1 MKLLPDS
8 LRVFAINRA
17 LEFSG
22 LLIAIL
28 SVFVFTSIISYSPF
42 DPNINNLNNSE
53 VRNLTGLIGAN
64 VSNVLLQMF
73 GYFSLLICPVLISWS
88 YKIFFRK
95 KIRFFALNILL
106 LPLMIIVLS
115 IFSELIQ
122 LSSSNGFIASQIVTY
137 LTNTNLIENNYIFY
151 SLASFSF
158 LLFLLFF
165 YGSMGLS
172 ANEWSN
178 IYLFLKIIFNF
189 LIKPT
194 NRLGFF
200 KKYLTLNLP
209 FRKTFNQTEVKN
221 QKLEPKI
228 NFDEIKDQPVNDFI
242 SESNKDVLL
251 EEQNEI
257 FIDDINYK
265 APGID
270 ILTRPDSNTEA
281 STDHEELKV
290 NAEKLKN
297 VLIDFKIEGEI
308 INVSP
313 GPIVTMYELQPAPG
327 IKASKIISLSDD
339 IARNMSA
346 MSARVAIIPGK
357 NVIGIEIPNSLKN
370 PVYLSELFKNEK
382 FVTNEK
388 NLILALGKDI
398 SGNAVFANLE
408 NMPHLLIAGTTGSG
422 KSVGINVMIT
432 SILYKHSPDDCK
444 FILIDPKMLELSV
457 YEGVPHLITPVVTDP
472 KKAITALKWV
482 VREMES
488 RYKKMSLLGVRNIE
502 NYNIR
507 IADAIDKSE
516 RIIRSIQSGISPET
530 GQPETRKIEI
540 ENKKMPFIVVVVD
553 EMADLMMVAGKEIEH
568 TIQRLS
574 QMARAAGIHLIMATQ
589 RPSVDVITG
598 TIKANFPSR
607 ISFQVSS
614 KFDSRTILGEEG
626 AERLLGKGDMLMMT
640 AGGQTTRIHGPFIS
654 DYEIENIVKSLQ
666 KQGQPEYD
674 DEITKEEEENNDNDN
689 TLSDSDKDA
698 LFKDSID
705 IISREGKASTSL
717 LQRKLQIG
725 YNRAARIMDQLEE
738 QGYISAANHVGKR
751 EINYDKFTN

>member
-8 LRVFAINRA
+8 IRIFAINRA
-17 LEFSG
+17 LELSG

-28 SVFVFTSIISYSPF
+28 SIFVFTSIVSYSSF

-64 VSNVLLQMF
+64 VSNILLQMF

-88 YKIFFRK
+88 YKIFFTK
-95 KIRFFALNILL
+95 KLRFFALNIFL
-106 LPLMIIVLS
+106 LPLMVIALS

-122 LSSSNGFIASQIVTY
+122 LYSSNGFIASQTVDY
-137 LTNTNLIENNYIFY
+137 LINLNLIGNEYIYY
-151 SLASFSF
+151 SLTSFSF
-158 LLFLLFF
+158 ILFLLFF
-165 YGSMGLS
+165 YGSMGLNT
-172 ANEWSN
+172 NEWSN
-178 IYLFLKIIFNF
+178 IYLFLKTIFNF
-189 LIKPT
+189 LIRPANK
-194 NRLGFF
+194 LEFL
-200 KKYLTLNLP
+200 KKYLTFNLP
-209 FRKTFNQTEVKN
+209 FRKTFHQTEINK
-221 QKLEPKI
+221 QKLEPKV
-228 NFDEIKDQPVNDFI
+228 NFDEIKNQPVNDFI
-242 SESNKDVLL
+242 SEPNKDTLL
-251 EEQNEI
+251 EEQDEI
-257 FIDDINYK
+257 FVDDINYK

-270 ILTRPDSNTEA
+270 ILTRPDSKTEA

-357 NVIGIEIPNSLKN
+357 NVIGIEIPNSVKN

-507 IADAIDKSE
+507 IAAAIDKSE
-516 RIIRSIQSGISPET
+516 RIIRSIQSGINPET
-530 GQPETRKIEI
+530 GQPETKKIEI

-640 AGGQTTRIHGPFIS
+640 AGGKTTRIHGPFIS
-654 DYEIENIVKSLQ
+654 DDEIENIVKSLQ

-674 DEITKEEEENNDNDN
+674 EEITKEEEDNDETDN
-689 TLSDSDKDA
+689 LLTDNDKDA

-738 QGYISAANHVGKR
+738 QGYISSANHVGKR

>member
-8 LRVFAINRA
+8 IKLFIVNRL
-17 LEFSG
+17 LEIG
-22 LLIAIL
+22 GI
-28 SVFVFTSIISYSPF
+28 TSILLSLFILISVVSYSNY
-42 DPNINNLNNSE
+42 DPSILNLNSYEIKNIGGYIGASVSE
-53 VRNLTGLIGAN
+53 VLIQ
-64 VSNVLLQMF
+64 LF
-73 GYFSLLICPVLISWS
+73 GYNCILICVVLISWA
-88 YKIFFRK
+88 YKLFFSK
-95 KIRFFALNILL
+95 SLELFALNLLL
-106 LPLMIIVLS
+106 LPITLYLLALFFELVSLPMSSGFAATQTVIFINNTNVLTNDYLSYLFVAIVFIFFLISFYFTMGLKSYEWKESLRVVWKLVDILVLS
-115 IFSELIQ
+115 IRK
-122 LSSSNGFIASQIVTY
+122 
-137 LTNTNLIENNYIFY
+137 
-151 SLASFSF
+151 
-158 LLFLLFF
+158 LFF
-165 YGSMGLS
+165 
-172 ANEWSN
+172 
-178 IYLFLKIIFNF
+178 
-189 LIKPT
+189 IKSSI
-194 NRLGFF
+194 NKVSF
-200 KKYLTLNLP
+200 
-209 FRKTFNQTEVKN
+209 EKN
-221 QKLEPKI
+221 KDTKSLEPKI
-228 NFDEIKDQPVNDFI
+228 DFNSIKNEPVSNYGLDTVEQTIINQQDEILF
-242 SESNKDVLL
+242 
-251 EEQNEI
+251 EENL
-257 FIDDINYK
+257 YK
-265 APGID
+265 APD
-270 ILTRPDSNTEA
+270 INFLSKPELSEGNVVNQVELDS
-281 STDHEELKV
+281 

-297 VLIDFKIEGEI
+297 VLTDFKIEGEI
-308 INVSP
+308 IKVSP

-357 NVIGIEIPNSLKN
+357 NVIGIEIPNTIKN
-370 PVYLSELFKNEK
+370 PVYLSELFKNER
-382 FVTNEK
+382 FVNNEK

-398 SGNAVFANLE
+398 SGNAKFANLE

-472 KKAITALKWV
+472 KKAIVALKWV

-502 NYNIR
+502 NYNLR
-507 IADAIDKSE
+507 IIEAINKSE
-516 RIIRSIQSGISPET
+516 TIIRSIPSGISADT
-530 GQPETRKIEI
+530 GQPITKQIEI

-568 TIQRLS
+568 AIQRLS

-614 KFDSRTILGEEG
+614 KFDSRTILGDEG

-640 AGGQTTRIHGPFIS
+640 AGGVTTRIHGPFIS
-654 DYEIENIVKSLQ
+654 DEEIENIVKSLQ
-666 KQGQPEYD
+666 KQGNPEYD
-674 DEITKEEEENNDNDN
+674 DEILKEDESGNDLGLISESDHDNLLNDS
-689 TLSDSDKDA
+689 LE
-698 LFKDSID
+698 
-705 IISREGKASTSL
+705 IIKKEGKASTSL

-738 QGYISAANHVGKR
+738 SGYISSANHVGKR
-751 EINYDKFTN
+751 EINYDKFNS

>member
-8 LRVFAINRA
+8 IKHFIINRL
-17 LEFSG
+17 LEISG
-22 LLIAIL
+22 I
-28 SVFVFTSIISYSPF
+28 TSIIISLFILISVISYSNF
-42 DPNINNLNNSE
+42 DPNILNLSSYE
-53 VRNLTGLIGAN
+53 IQNLGGQIGAN
-64 VSNVLLQMF
+64 VSELLLQVF
-73 GYFSLLICPVLISWS
+73 GYNSFLICIILFSWS
-88 YKIFFRK
+88 YKLFFSK
-95 KIRFFALNILL
+95 NLELFALNFLL
-106 LPLMIIVLS
+106 LPITVL
-115 IFSELIQ
+115 L
-122 LSSSNGFIASQIVTY
+122 LSLFFEMTHLPIANGFIAERSLVF
-137 LTNTNLIENNYIFY
+137 LNETNLIINNYIYY
-151 SLASFSF
+151 SVVF
-158 LLFLLFF
+158 LFF
-165 YGSMGLS
+165 ILFVIAFYFTMGLKS
-172 ANEWSN
+172 FEWKG
-178 IYLFLKIIFNF
+178 LFKVIITFIKSIWFSIGKLINFNSSKS
-189 LIKPT
+189 IIESV
-194 NRLGFF
+194 RESDF
-200 KKYLTLNLP
+200 KGNNDY
-209 FRKTFNQTEVKN
+209 KN
-221 QKLEPKI
+221 LEPKI
-228 NFDEIKDQPVNDFI
+228 DFDEIKNKPVTSFGIEKSNETILNQQDEIIFEEDKYTAPDIDFL
-242 SESNKDVLL
+242 SKPAVNKENLVN
-251 EEQNEI
+251 QNE
-257 FIDDINYK
+257 
-265 APGID
+265 
-270 ILTRPDSNTEA
+270 LS
-281 STDHEELKV
+281 L

-297 VLIDFKIEGEI
+297 VLTDFKIEGEI
-308 INVSP
+308 IRVSP

-357 NVIGIEIPNSLKN
+357 NVIGIEIPNTIKN

-382 FVTNEK
+382 FVNNER

-472 KKAITALKWV
+472 KKAIVALKWV

-502 NYNIR
+502 NYNQR
-507 IADAIDKSE
+507 ISVAIKKSE
-516 RIIRSIQSGISPET
+516 KIIRTIPSGINPET
-530 GQPETRKIEI
+530 GQPQTKQIEI

-614 KFDSRTILGEEG
+614 KFDSRTILGDEG

-640 AGGQTTRIHGPFIS
+640 AGGITTRIHGPFIS
-654 DYEIENIVKSLQ
+654 DDEIENIVKSLQ
-666 KQGQPEYD
+666 RQGRPEYD
-674 DEITKEEEENNDNDN
+674 DEILKEEDEGTELGVLDEGDR
-689 TLSDSDKDA
+689 DS
-698 LFKDSID
+698 LFQECIE
-705 IISREGKASTSL
+705 IIKREGKASTSL

-738 QGYISAANHVGKR
+738 KGYISAANHVGKR
-751 EINYDKFTN
+751 EINFEKFEN

>member
-8 LRVFAINRA
+8 IKHFIINRL
-17 LEFSG
+17 LEISG
-22 LLIAIL
+22 I
-28 SVFVFTSIISYSPF
+28 TSIIISLFILISVISYSNF
-42 DPNINNLNNSE
+42 DPNILNLSSYE
-53 VRNLTGLIGAN
+53 IQNLGGQIGAN
-64 VSNVLLQMF
+64 VSELLLQVF
-73 GYFSLLICPVLISWS
+73 GYNSFLICIILFSWS
-88 YKIFFRK
+88 YKLFFSK
-95 KIRFFALNILL
+95 NLELFALNFLL
-106 LPLMIIVLS
+106 LPVAVL
-115 IFSELIQ
+115 L
-122 LSSSNGFIASQIVTY
+122 LSLFFEMTHLPIANGFIAERS
-137 LTNTNLIENNYIFY
+137 LAFLNETNLIINNYIYY
-151 SLASFSF
+151 SVVF
-158 LLFLLFF
+158 LFF
-165 YGSMGLS
+165 ILFVIAFYFTMGLKS
-172 ANEWSN
+172 FEWKG
-178 IYLFLKIIFNF
+178 LFKVSITFFKSIWFAIGKLINFNKSKII
-189 LIKPT
+189 KESV
-194 NRLGFF
+194 RESDF
-200 KKYLTLNLP
+200 KGNNDY
-209 FRKTFNQTEVKN
+209 KN
-221 QKLEPKI
+221 LEPKI
-228 NFDEIKDQPVNDFI
+228 DFDEIKNKPVTSYGIEKSNETILNQQDEIIFEEDKYTAPDIDFL
-242 SESNKDVLL
+242 SKPAFNKESLVN
-251 EEQNEI
+251 QNE
-257 FIDDINYK
+257 
-265 APGID
+265 
-270 ILTRPDSNTEA
+270 LS
-281 STDHEELKV
+281 L

-297 VLIDFKIEGEI
+297 VLTDFKIEGEI
-308 INVSP
+308 IRVSP

-357 NVIGIEIPNSLKN
+357 NVIGIEIPNTIKN

-382 FVTNEK
+382 FVNNER

-398 SGNAVFANLE
+398 SGNAVFTNLE

-472 KKAITALKWV
+472 KKAIVALKWV

-502 NYNIR
+502 NYNQRISVAIR
-507 IADAIDKSE
+507 KSE
-516 RIIRSIQSGISPET
+516 KIIRTIPSGINPET
-530 GQPETRKIEI
+530 GQPQTKQIEI

-614 KFDSRTILGEEG
+614 KFDSRTILGDEG

-640 AGGQTTRIHGPFIS
+640 AGGITTRIHGPFIS
-654 DYEIENIVKSLQ
+654 DDEIENIVKSLQ
-666 KQGQPEYD
+666 RQGHPEYD
-674 DEITKEEEENNDNDN
+674 DEILKEEDEETELGVLDEGDR
-689 TLSDSDKDA
+689 DS
-698 LFKDSID
+698 LFQECIE
-705 IISREGKASTSL
+705 IIKREGKASTSL

-738 QGYISAANHVGKR
+738 KGYISAANHVGKR
-751 EINYDKFTN
+751 EINFEKFEN

>member
-8 LRVFAINRA
+8 LRIFAINRA
-17 LEFSG
+17 LELSG
-22 LLIAIL
+22 LLIATLCI
-28 SVFVFTSIISYSPF
+28 FVFISVISHSPF
-42 DPNINNLNNSE
+42 DPSINNLNSSE
-53 VRNLTGLIGAN
+53 VTNLGGYVGAN
-64 VSNVLLQMF
+64 ISDLLLQLF

-88 YKIFFRK
+88 YKVFFTK
-95 KIRFFALNILL
+95 KMRLFALNLFL
-106 LPLMIIVLS
+106 LPLMIIVAS
-115 IFSELIQ
+115 TFSELIQ
-122 LSSSNGFIASQIVTY
+122 LSIQNGLIADQLVNLLINSG
-137 LTNTNLIENNYIFY
+137 LIENSYIFY
-151 SLASFSF
+151 SFIIFLFTTF
-158 LLFLLFF
+158 LLLF
-165 YGSMGLS
+165 YGAMGLNT
-172 ANEWSN
+172 NEWGN
-178 IYLFLKIIFNF
+178 IYLFLVAIFNF
-189 LIKPT
+189 ITTPASKLEF
-194 NRLGFF
+194 L
-200 KKYLTLNLP
+200 KKYFNFNFL
-209 FRKTFNQTEVKN
+209 FRRRLSDQIIND

-228 NFDEIKDQPVNDFI
+228 NFDEMRNKPVSDFI
-242 SESNKDVLL
+242 NEEEKEALV

-257 FIDDINYK
+257 FIDDLNYQ
-265 APGID
+265 APGVD
-270 ILTRPDSNTEA
+270 ILTRPDTKIETSANQ
-281 STDHEELKV
+281 EELKI

-308 INVSP
+308 IKVSP

-357 NVIGIEIPNSLKN
+357 NVIGIEIPNSDKN

-382 FVTNEK
+382 FVSNEK

-398 SGNAVFANLE
+398 SGHAVFANLE

-507 IADAIDKSE
+507 IADAINKSE
-516 RIIRSIQSGISPET
+516 KIIRSIQSGINPET

-654 DYEIENIVKSLQ
+654 DNEIENIVKSLQ

-674 DEITKEEEENNDNDN
+674 DEITKEEEENNDTDN

-698 LFKDSID
+698 LFSDSID

-738 QGYISAANHVGKR
+738 QGYISSANHVGKR
-751 EINYDKFTN
+751 EINYDKFTT

>member
-8 LRVFAINRA
+8 IRIFAINRA
-17 LEFSG
+17 LELSG

-28 SVFVFTSIISYSPF
+28 SIFVFTSIVSYSSF

-64 VSNVLLQMF
+64 ISNILLQMF

-88 YKIFFRK
+88 YKIFFTK
-95 KIRFFALNILL
+95 KLRFFALNIFL
-106 LPLMIIVLS
+106 LPLMVIALS

-122 LSSSNGFIASQIVTY
+122 LYSSNGFIASQTVDY
-137 LTNTNLIENNYIFY
+137 LINFNLIENEYIYY
-151 SLASFSF
+151 SLTSFSF
-158 LLFLLFF
+158 ILFLLFF
-165 YGSMGLS
+165 YGSMGLNT
-172 ANEWSN
+172 NEWSN
-178 IYLFLKIIFNF
+178 IYLFLKTIFNF
-189 LIKPT
+189 LIRPANK
-194 NRLGFF
+194 LEFL
-200 KKYLTLNLP
+200 KKYLTFNLP
-209 FRKTFNQTEVKN
+209 FRKTFHQTEINK

-228 NFDEIKDQPVNDFI
+228 NFDEIKNQPVNDFI
-242 SESNKDVLL
+242 SEPNKDTLL
-251 EEQNEI
+251 EEQDEI
-257 FIDDINYK
+257 FVDDTNYR

-270 ILTRPDSNTEA
+270 ILTRPDSKTEA

-357 NVIGIEIPNSLKN
+357 NVIGIEIPNSVKN

-507 IADAIDKSE
+507 IAAAIDKSE
-516 RIIRSIQSGISPET
+516 RIIRSIQSGINPET
-530 GQPETRKIEI
+530 GQPETKKIEI

-654 DYEIENIVKSLQ
+654 DDEIENIVKSLQ

-674 DEITKEEEENNDNDN
+674 EEITKEEEDNDETDN
-689 TLSDSDKDA
+689 LLTDNDKDA

-738 QGYISAANHVGKR
+738 QGYISSANHVGKR

>member
-8 LRVFAINRA
+8 LRTFAINRA
-17 LEFSG
+17 LEFTG
-22 LLIAIL
+22 LLIAIF
-28 SVFVFTSIISYSPF
+28 SIFIFTSIISYSSF
-42 DPNINNLNNSE
+42 DPNINNLNSSQ

-88 YKIFFRK
+88 YKIFFTK
-95 KIRFFALNILL
+95 KLRFFALNIIL
-106 LPLMIIVLS
+106 LPLMIIALS
-115 IFSELIQ
+115 IFSELVE
-122 LSSSNGFIASQIVTY
+122 LSSSNGFIASQIVAY
-137 LTNTNLIENNYIFY
+137 LEKSNFIENIYIY
-151 SLASFSF
+151 YALVSFSF
-158 LLFLLFF
+158 ILFLLFF

-172 ANEWSN
+172 ADEWSN
-178 IYLFLKIIFNF
+178 IYLFLKAIFNF

-200 KKYLTLNLP
+200 KKYLTFNLP
-209 FRKTFNQTEVKN
+209 FRKSFHQTEISSE
-221 QKLEPKI
+221 KLEPKI
-228 NFDEIKDQPVNDFI
+228 NFDEIKNQPVNDFI

-251 EEQNEI
+251 EEQDEI
-257 FIDDINYK
+257 FLDDINYR

-270 ILTRPDSNTEA
+270 ILTRPDSRTET
-281 STDHEELKV
+281 SSDHEELKV

-297 VLIDFKIEGEI
+297 VLIDFKIEGDI

-516 RIIRSIQSGISPET
+516 RIIRSIQSDINPET

-540 ENKKMPFIVVVVD
+540 ENKKMPFIVVIVD

-654 DYEIENIVKSLQ
+654 DNEIENIVKSLR

-674 DEITKEEEENNDNDN
+674 EEITKEEEENSDADN

-698 LFKDSID
+698 LFSDSID
-705 IISREGKASTSL
+705 IISKEGKASTSL

-725 YNRAARIMDQLEE
+725 YNRAARIIDQLEE

>member
-8 LRVFAINRA
+8 LRIFAINRA

-28 SVFVFTSIISYSPF
+28 SIFVFASIISYSPF
-42 DPNINNLNNSE
+42 DPNVNNLNSSE

-64 VSNVLLQMF
+64 VSNILLQMF

-88 YKIFFRK
+88 YKIFFTK

-106 LPLMIIVLS
+106 LPLMIIALS
-115 IFSELIQ
+115 IFSELVQ
-122 LSSSNGFIASQIVTY
+122 LSDSNGFIASQVATY
-137 LTNTNLIENNYIFY
+137 LMNSNLIENNYIFY
-151 SLASFSF
+151 SLVSFSF
-158 LLFLLFF
+158 VLFLLFF
-165 YGSMGLS
+165 YGSMGLNT
-172 ANEWSN
+172 NEWSN
-178 IYLFLKIIFNF
+178 IYIFLKTIFYF

-200 KKYLTLNLP
+200 KKYLTFNLP
-209 FRKTFNQTEVKN
+209 FRKSFGQTEANN

-228 NFDEIKDQPVNDFI
+228 NFDEIKNQPVNDFI
-242 SESNKDVLL
+242 GESSKDILL
-251 EEQNEI
+251 EKQDEI

-270 ILTRPDSNTEA
+270 ILTRPDSKTEA
-281 STDHEELKV
+281 STDHEELRA

-507 IADAIDKSE
+507 IAAAIDKSE
-516 RIIRSIQSGISPET
+516 KIIRSIQSGINPET
-530 GQPETRKIEI
+530 GQPET
-540 ENKKMPFIVVVVD
+540 KK
-553 EMADLMMVAGKEIEH
+553 
-568 TIQRLS
+568 
-574 QMARAAGIHLIMATQ
+574 
-589 RPSVDVITG
+589 
-598 TIKANFPSR
+598 
-607 ISFQVSS
+607 
-614 KFDSRTILGEEG
+614 
-626 AERLLGKGDMLMMT
+626 
-640 AGGQTTRIHGPFIS
+640 
-654 DYEIENIVKSLQ
+654 
-666 KQGQPEYD
+666 
-674 DEITKEEEENNDNDN
+674 
-689 TLSDSDKDA
+689 
-698 LFKDSID
+698 
-705 IISREGKASTSL
+705 
-717 LQRKLQIG
+717 
-725 YNRAARIMDQLEE
+725 
-738 QGYISAANHVGKR
+738 
-751 EINYDKFTN
+751 

>member
-8 LRVFAINRA
+8 IRIFAINRA

-28 SVFVFTSIISYSPF
+28 SIFVFISIISYSPF
-42 DPNINNLNNSE
+42 DPNINNLNSSKI
-53 VRNLTGLIGAN
+53 RNLTGLIGAN
-64 VSNVLLQMF
+64 VSNILLQMF

-88 YKIFFRK
+88 YKIFFTK
-95 KIRFFALNILL
+95 KLRLFALNIVL
-106 LPLMIIVLS
+106 LPLMVVAMS

-122 LSSSNGFIASQIVTY
+122 LSSSNGFIASQVVIY
-137 LTNTNLIENNYIFY
+137 LMNSNLIENNYIFY
-151 SLASFSF
+151 TIVSFSF
-158 LLFLLFF
+158 ILFLLFF
-165 YGSMGLS
+165 YSSMGLNT
-172 ANEWSN
+172 NEWSN
-178 IYLFLKIIFNF
+178 IYLFLKAILSFFFRPKNKLEF
-189 LIKPT
+189 L
-194 NRLGFF
+194 
-200 KKYLTLNLP
+200 KKYFSFNLP
-209 FRKTFNQTEVKN
+209 FRKKFGQVEVNN

-228 NFDEIKDQPVNDFI
+228 NFDDIKDQPVNDFV
-242 SESNKDVLL
+242 SETKKDTLV
-251 EEQNEI
+251 EQQNEI
-257 FIDDINYK
+257 FIDDIYYQ

-270 ILTRPDSNTEA
+270 ILTRPDSNSETSA
-281 STDHEELKV
+281 NQEELEV
-290 NAEKLKN
+290 NAKKLKN

-357 NVIGIEIPNSLKN
+357 NVIGIEIPNSVKN
-370 PVYLSELFKNEK
+370 PVYLSELFKNER

-422 KSVGINVMIT
+422 KSVGINVMIN

-507 IADAIDKSE
+507 IAGAINKSE
-516 RIIRSIQSGISPET
+516 RIVRSIQSGINPET

-654 DYEIENIVKSLQ
+654 DNEIENIVKSLQ

-674 DEITKEEEENNDNDN
+674 DEITKEEEESDEIDNALTDN
-689 TLSDSDKDA
+689 DKDA

>member
-8 LRVFAINRA
+8 LRIFAINRV
-17 LEFSG
+17 LELSG
-22 LLIAIL
+22 LLIATLCI
-28 SVFVFTSIISYSPF
+28 FVFISVISHSPF
-42 DPNINNLNNSE
+42 DPSINNLNSSE
-53 VRNLTGLIGAN
+53 VTNLGGHIGAN
-64 VSNVLLQMF
+64 ISDLLVQLF

-88 YKIFFRK
+88 YKVFFTK
-95 KIRFFALNILL
+95 KITLFALNLLL
-106 LPLMIIVLS
+106 LPLMIIAVSTFAELTQ
-115 IFSELIQ
+115 FSSQNGLIA
-122 LSSSNGFIASQIVTY
+122 NQIVS
-137 LTNTNLIENNYIFY
+137 LLINSGLIENSYIFY
-151 SLASFSF
+151 IIIIFLFNVF
-158 LLFLLFF
+158 LLLF
-165 YGSMGLS
+165 YGAMGLN

-178 IYLFLKIIFNF
+178 IYLFLIAIFNF
-189 LIKPT
+189 ISAPAT
-194 NRLGFF
+194 RLKFL
-200 KKYLTLNLP
+200 KKYFNFNFLFRRNLNDQIID
-209 FRKTFNQTEVKN
+209 NH
-221 QKLEPKI
+221 KLEPKI
-228 NFDEIKDQPVNDFI
+228 NFDEMRNKPVSDFI
-242 SESNKDVLL
+242 NEEGKEQLV

-257 FIDDINYK
+257 FVDELNYQ
-265 APGID
+265 APGVD
-270 ILTRPDSNTEA
+270 MLTRPDAKMETSANQ
-281 STDHEELKV
+281 EELKI

-308 INVSP
+308 IKVSP

-357 NVIGIEIPNSLKN
+357 NVIGIEIPNSDKN

-382 FVTNEK
+382 FVSNEK

-398 SGNAVFANLE
+398 SGHAVFTNLE

-507 IADAIDKSE
+507 IADAINKSE
-516 RIIRSIQSGISPET
+516 KIIRSIQSGINPET
-530 GQPETRKIEI
+530 GQPETKKIEI

-640 AGGQTTRIHGPFIS
+640 AGGQMTRIHGPFIS
-654 DYEIENIVKSLQ
+654 DNEIEKIVKSLQ
-666 KQGQPEYD
+666 RQGQPEYD
-674 DEITKEEEENNDNDN
+674 DEITKEEEENNEDDN
-689 TLSDSDKDA
+689 TLSDNDKDA
-698 LFKDSID
+698 LFSDSID

-738 QGYISAANHVGKR
+738 QGYISSANHVGKR

>member
-8 LRVFAINRA
+8 LRIFAINRV
-17 LEFSG
+17 LELSG
-22 LLIAIL
+22 LLIATLCI
-28 SVFVFTSIISYSPF
+28 FVFISVISHSPF
-42 DPNINNLNNSE
+42 DPSLNNLNSSK
-53 VRNLTGLIGAN
+53 VTNLGGQAGAN
-64 VSNVLLQMF
+64 ISDFLLQLF

-88 YKIFFRK
+88 YKVFFTK
-95 KIRFFALNILL
+95 KMRLFALNLFL
-106 LPLMIIVLS
+106 LPLVVIAAS
-115 IFSELIQ
+115 TFSELIQ
-122 LSSSNGFIASQIVTY
+122 PSFQNGLIASQLVNL
-137 LTNTNLIENNYIFY
+137 LTNSGLIENSYIFY
-151 SLASFSF
+151 IVVLFLFTVF
-158 LLFLLFF
+158 LLLF
-165 YGSMGLS
+165 YGTMGLS
-172 ANEWSN
+172 VNEWSN
-178 IYLFLKIIFNF
+178 IYLFLLAIFNF
-189 LIKPT
+189 IAAPASKLEF
-194 NRLGFF
+194 L
-200 KKYLTLNLP
+200 KKYFNINSLLN
-209 FRKTFNQTEVKN
+209 RRAADQKIDN

-228 NFDEIKDQPVNDFI
+228 NFDEMRDKPVSDFV
-242 SESNKDVLL
+242 NKEKKEALV

-257 FIDDINYK
+257 FIDDLNYR
-265 APGID
+265 APVID
-270 ILTRPDSNTEA
+270 ILTHPEVKTETSA
-281 STDHEELKV
+281 NQEELKI
-290 NAEKLKN
+290 NAKKLKN

-308 INVSP
+308 IKVSP

-357 NVIGIEIPNSLKN
+357 NVIGIEIPNSDKN

-382 FVTNEK
+382 FVSNEK
-388 NLILALGKDI
+388 NLILALGRDI
-398 SGNAVFANLE
+398 SGHAVFTNLE

-457 YEGVPHLITPVVTDP
+457 YEGIPHLITPVVTDP

-507 IADAIDKSE
+507 IAEAINKSE
-516 RIIRSIQSGISPET
+516 KIIRSIQSGINPET
-530 GQPETRKIEI
+530 GQPKTSKVEI

-654 DYEIENIVKSLQ
+654 DNEIENIVKSLQ
-666 KQGQPEYD
+666 RQGQPEYD
-674 DEITKEEEENNDNDN
+674 DEITKEEEEISDTDDKLPDN
-689 TLSDSDKDA
+689 DKDA
-698 LFKDSID
+698 LFSNSID

-738 QGYISAANHVGKR
+738 QGYISSANHVGKR

>member
-8 LRVFAINRA
+8 IKHFIINRL
-17 LEFSG
+17 LEISG
-22 LLIAIL
+22 I
-28 SVFVFTSIISYSPF
+28 TSIIISLFILISVISYSNF
-42 DPNINNLNNSE
+42 DPNILNLSSYE
-53 VRNLTGLIGAN
+53 IQNLGGQIGAN
-64 VSNVLLQMF
+64 VSELLLQVF
-73 GYFSLLICPVLISWS
+73 GYNSFLICIILFSWS
-88 YKIFFRK
+88 YKLFFSK
-95 KIRFFALNILL
+95 NLELFALNFLL
-106 LPLMIIVLS
+106 LPITVL
-115 IFSELIQ
+115 L
-122 LSSSNGFIASQIVTY
+122 LSLFFEMTHLPIANGFIAERSLVF
-137 LTNTNLIENNYIFY
+137 LNETNLIINNYIYY
-151 SLASFSF
+151 SVVF
-158 LLFLLFF
+158 LFF
-165 YGSMGLS
+165 ILFVIAFYFTMGLKS
-172 ANEWSN
+172 FEWKG
-178 IYLFLKIIFNF
+178 LFKVIITFIKSIWFSIGKLINFNSSKS
-189 LIKPT
+189 IIESV
-194 NRLGFF
+194 RESDF
-200 KKYLTLNLP
+200 KGNNDY
-209 FRKTFNQTEVKN
+209 KN
-221 QKLEPKI
+221 LEPKI
-228 NFDEIKDQPVNDFI
+228 DFDEIKNKPVTSFGIEKSNETILNQQDEIIFEEDKYTAPDIDFL
-242 SESNKDVLL
+242 SKPAVNKENLVN
-251 EEQNEI
+251 QNE
-257 FIDDINYK
+257 
-265 APGID
+265 
-270 ILTRPDSNTEA
+270 LS
-281 STDHEELKV
+281 L

-297 VLIDFKIEGEI
+297 VLTDFKIEGEI
-308 INVSP
+308 IRVSP

-357 NVIGIEIPNSLKN
+357 NVIGIEIPNTIKN

-382 FVTNEK
+382 FVNNER

-472 KKAITALKWV
+472 KKAIVALKWV

-502 NYNIR
+502 NYNQR
-507 IADAIDKSE
+507 ISVAIKKSE
-516 RIIRSIQSGISPET
+516 KIIRTIPSGINPET
-530 GQPETRKIEI
+530 GQPQTKQIEI

-614 KFDSRTILGEEG
+614 KFDSRTILGDEG

-640 AGGQTTRIHGPFIS
+640 AGGITTRIHGPFIS
-654 DYEIENIVKSLQ
+654 DDEIENIVKSLQ
-666 KQGQPEYD
+666 RQGRPEYD
-674 DEITKEEEENNDNDN
+674 DEILKEED
-689 TLSDSDKDA
+689 
-698 LFKDSID
+698 
-705 IISREGKASTSL
+705 EGTEL
-717 LQRKLQIG
+717 
-725 YNRAARIMDQLEE
+725 
-738 QGYISAANHVGKR
+738 
-751 EINYDKFTN
+751 